1 MKEQTITQTYKD
13 KEFSYTAKVP
23 ETAEEFAQLLGVN
36 CLDFANKEYLN
47 RLKGNLKGKI
57 KDKKLKVQ
65 KAKIQEAV
73 DSFKLRLATSS
84 EAKKELKSM
93 LGKMS
98 DAEALAASEAVAKM
112 RQKEE
117 TATEETAASNE

>member
-1 MKEQTITQTYKD
+1 M
-13 KEFSYTAKVP
+13 
-23 ETAEEFAQLLGVN
+23 
-36 CLDFANKEYLN
+36 N

-73 DSFKLRLATSS
+73 DNFKLRLATTS

-98 DAEALAASEAVAKM
+98 DAEAIAAAEAVEKL
-112 RQKEE
+112 RKKEE
-117 TATEETAASNE
+117 AANQGVSNQQ